1 MTGVALRPG
10 AGPPVQDADVEIRG
24 LLHDLGHQMMTLSLL
39 AETVRDD
46 STLSGSSRQRM
57 ELVMQEMIRIVDV
70 IKDSMPHGPAEVVCA
85 APSVIDVRRLAGEV
99 SQLAQ
104 LAYDTSVVL
113 CPGSPAVLRIG
124 PTLLWRVLANLV
136 DNAVRAA
143 GPHGTV
149 EIRVEQKLDTVI
161 EVIDSGAGFGSAPC
175 GVAGIGL
182 TVVEQLLQV
191 EGGTLDMATAESGG
205 TCARVSFSL
214 DREYRRAPL
223 DTGAWH

>member
-10 AGPPVQDADVEIRG
+10 TSVPAQDGDVEFRG

-57 ELVMQEMIRIVDV
+57 ELVMQEMMRIVDV
-70 IKDSMPHGPAEVVCA
+70 ITDCMPAGQAGVVCA
-85 APSVIDVRRLAGEV
+85 SPSIIDVRRLAGEV

-143 GPHGTV
+143 GPDGTV

-161 EVIDSGAGFGSAPC
+161 EVIDSGGGFGSGPR

-182 TVVEQLLQV
+182 TVVEQLLEA
-191 EGGTLDMATAESGG
+191 EGGTLDMAAAESGG

-214 DREYRRAPL
+214 EREYRMAPL
-223 DTGAWH
+223 NAGPWH

>member
-1 MTGVALRPG
+1 MTVLALRPG
-10 AGPPVQDADVEIRG
+10 TAPPVQDGDVEFRG
-24 LLHDLGHQMMTLSLL
+24 LMHDLGHQMMTLSLL

-57 ELVMQEMIRIVDV
+57 ELVMQGMIRIVDV
-70 IKDSMPHGPAEVVCA
+70 ITDSTRAGPAGVVCT
-85 APSVIDVRRLAGEV
+85 APSIIDVRRLAGEV

-143 GPHGTV
+143 GPDGTV

-161 EVIDSGAGFGSAPC
+161 EVIDSGAGFGSGPP

-191 EGGTLDMATAESGG
+191 EGGTLDLAAAESGG
-205 TCARVSFSL
+205 TCARVSFSG
-214 DREYRRAPL
+214 DREYRRSPPNA
-223 DTGAWH
+223 GAWH